1 MNVNLTFVEKENNLV
16 ETLQKVLV
24 VITEILKRKSHK
36 NTVNAGLKVIFFFR
50 FVSHWAANVQIII
63 LQGHLISSDVSFEQK
78 YKRYSSTLNIQLCVQ
93 FKSLEDLCSRF

>member
-1 MNVNLTFVEKENNLV
+1 MSVNLTFVEKENNLV

-36 NTVNAGLKVIFFFR
+36 NTVNATFQLLSLMRVGKLNF
-50 FVSHWAANVQIII
+50 WAANVQIII

-93 FKSLEDLCSRF
+93 FKSLERSRF